1 MGILKDLGGTV
12 YKNLFAGDK
21 FISSFLDKSGI
32 YKKPDY
38 AEETAKALQAQVA
51 IQEWRLTHPGQ
62 VPTKED
68 MEILKS
74 GKQPKEK

>member
-1 MGILKDLGGTV
+1 MGILKDLGETV

-38 AEETAKALQAQVA
+38 AEETAKSLNRLVQLKE
-51 IQEWRLTHPGQ
+51 QEMKNSNKG
-62 VPTKED
+62 E
-68 MEILKS
+68 
-74 GKQPKEK
+74 GK